1 MITGPFDVVV
11 ADISLP
17 DRPVGAVI
25 VELRREAP
33 DLPILAITGGGHLG
47 RLRAPDALLDIGAD
61 AVLVKPFGRDVL
73 LEAVDRLLAAARR
86 RALVDKI

>member
-1 MITGPFDVVV
+1 MRPFDAVV

-17 DRPVGAVI
+17 DRPAGEVI
-25 VELRREAP
+25 VELRQAAP
-33 DLPILAITGGGHLG
+33 ELPILAITGGGHLG
-47 RLRAPDALLDIGAD
+47 RLRAPNALLDLGAD

-86 RALVDKI
+86 RALADKI